1 MKKFFSANYS
11 AFSFNLSMFL
21 LRIGFGSLLFINY
34 GWFKLMHFA
43 ELKNKFSDPIHIGQ
57 TPSLILVIFAEIFCT
72 AMIVLGL
79 FTRFAALTL
88 VIMFLVIVFIVLKGK
103 PLKDLEP
110 AILFLLAFSTILFCG
125 PGKWSLDK
133 LIGK

>member
-1 MKKFFSANYS
+1 
-11 AFSFNLSMFL
+11 
-21 LRIGFGSLLFINY
+21 
-34 GWFKLMHFA
+34 MHFA
-43 ELKNKFSDPIHIGQ
+43 ELKNRFSDPIHIGQ

-79 FTRFAALTL
+79 FTRFAALAL
-88 VIMFLVIVFIVLKGK
+88 VIMFVIIVFIVLKGK
-103 PLKDLEP
+103 PLKDLEL
-110 AILFLLAFSTILFCG
+110 AILFLLAFATILFCG

>member
-1 MKKFFSANYS
+1 MKKFFSTNYS
-11 AFSFNLSMFL
+11 NLSFNLSMFL
-21 LRIGFGSLLFINY
+21 LRVGFGSLLFLNY

-43 ELKNKFSDPIHIGQ
+43 ELKNRFSDPIYVGQ
-57 TPSLILVIFAEIFCT
+57 TPSLILTIFAEIFCA

-79 FTRFAALTL
+79 FTRFAAFVL
-88 VIMFLVIVFIVLKGK
+88 VILFVVIVFIVLKGK
-103 PLKDLEP
+103 PIKDLTLP
-110 AILFLLAFSTILFCG
+110 LLFLLSFLTLLFCG

>member
-1 MKKFFSANYS
+1 MKKFFSTHYS
-11 AFSFNLSMFL
+11 SYSFNLSMFL
-21 LRIGFGSLLFINY
+21 LRAGFGGLLFINS

-43 ELKNKFSDPIHIGQ
+43 ELKNRFSDPIYIGQ
-57 TPSLILVIFAEIFCT
+57 TPSLILVIFAEVFCA

-79 FTRFAALTL
+79 FSRFAALVL
-88 VIMFLVIVFIVLKGK
+88 VILFVVIVFIVLKGK
-103 PLKDLEP
+103 PIKDLQLP
-110 AILFLLAFSTILFCG
+110 ILFLLSFLTILFCG

>member
-1 MKKFFSANYS
+1 MKKIFSTRYS

-21 LRIGFGSLLFINY
+21 LRVGFGSLLFINY

-43 ELKNKFSDPIHIGQ
+43 ELKSRFSDPIYVGQ
-57 TPSLILVIFAEIFCT
+57 TASLILAIFAEIFCA

-79 FTRFAALTL
+79 FSRFAAFVL
-88 VIMFLVIVFIVLKGK
+88 VILFVVIVFIVLKGR
-103 PLKDLEP
+103 PIKDLQLP
-110 AILFLLAFSTILFCG
+110 LLFLLCFLTILFCG

>member
-1 MKKFFSANYS
+1 MKKFFSTNYS

-43 ELKNKFSDPIHIGQ
+43 ELKNRFSDPIYVGQ
-57 TPSLILVIFAEIFCT
+57 TASLLLTIFAEIFCA

-79 FTRFAALTL
+79 FSRFAAFVL
-88 VIMFLVIVFIVLKGK
+88 VILFVVIVFIVLKGK
-103 PLKDLEP
+103 PIKDITASLTLSSGISYHF
-110 AILFLLAFSTILFCG
+110 ILRTG
-125 PGKWSLDK
+125 
-133 LIGK
+133 

>member
-1 MKKFFSANYS
+1 MKKFFSTNYS

-21 LRIGFGSLLFINY
+21 LRAGFGSLLFINY
-34 GWFKLMHFA
+34 GWSKLMRFA
-43 ELKNKFSDPIHIGQ
+43 ELKDKFSDPLHIGQ
-57 TPSLILVIFAEIFCT
+57 TPSLILVIFAEVFCT

-79 FTRFAALTL
+79 FTRFAALVL
-88 VIMFLVIVFIVLKGK
+88 IIMFVVIVFIVLKGK
-103 PLKDLEP
+103 ALKDLTLP
-110 AILFLLAFSTILFCG
+110 ILFLLVFFSILFCG